1 MTPTKCGVRPIAKAI
16 HPNTQPIR
24 LTTGRLGG
32 THRAGTGRLG
42 RSPRPAFPSGSVG
55 AVEKALQNS
64 DKTRNK
70 KPILAPI
77 FTEFRLLPKTANIY
91 SQGPSLS
98 RTQTLIA
105 TRVPCGGW
113 REQQG
118 SGRPFTNTPP
128 KTTHESATIQSLKTE
143 PALAHSVRPLELFQD
158 PKLVSEDPLRGQPF
172 DKFH

>member
-1 MTPTKCGVRPIAKAI
+1 MMTPTTCGVRPSQAI

-98 RTQTLIA
+98 RTQTIIA

-118 SGRPFTNTPP
+118 SGRPFT
-128 KTTHESATIQSLKTE
+128 TTHESATIQSLKTE
-143 PALAHSVRPLELFQD
+143 PALAHSVDRWNYS
-158 PKLVSEDPLRGQPF
+158 KTRN
-172 DKFH
+172 